1 MGRTVLKITLSVAL
15 AAGLLLGV
23 SGLRKICRGGKA
35 GTRFQSRNGKSTSCR
50 G

>member
-1 MGRTVLKITLSVAL
+1 MMGRTALKITLAVAM

-23 SGLRKICRGGKA
+23 SGCGKSAEAYA